1 MTAPLRHRGD
11 VKYAVFSSNG
21 QQLLTATG
29 TDARVW
35 NVLVKSADEGKIQ
48 EDAQLVADMAEAVSG
63 YEVTEQ
69 GTLVRLDDQMKKLN
83 DLRERVKEAP
93 KGKPTAASFTRWF
106 FSEPWERTISPTS
119 SSTVDQYIASR
130 LDDIQRRRNMAIEM
144 RRDSST
150 RRGVAAYRARR
161 DAAFARMEVDRDRTV
176 LERAFPGHPS
186 LQDQP

>member
-1 MTAPLRHRGD
+1 
-11 VKYAVFSSNG
+11 
-21 QQLLTATG
+21 
-29 TDARVW
+29 
-35 NVLVKSADEGKIQ
+35 
-48 EDAQLVADMAEAVSG
+48 MAEAVSG

-130 LDDIQRRRNMAIEM
+130 LDDIQRRRNKAIEM

-150 RRGVAAYRARR
+150 RRAWR
-161 DAAFARMEVDRDRTV
+161 RTV
-176 LERAFPGHPS
+176 LDGTPLSPGWKWIVTEARSNALSPVIRPS
-186 LQDQP
+186 RTNPDPSNPIAGRRHWRRTRIISTGYYDDP